1 MILLQITPNHSI
13 LTPNNSK
20 IKNSTFECEF
30 CNKFYSRKDNLTKH
44 LKNCKKKKEKE
55 KEKDSLDIL
64 KDREIEEKN
73 KQIRE
78 NHSGVEQVVEKSKC
92 LGMHSVVPKE
102 FELY

>member
-1 MILLQITPNHSI
+1 MPKLPLILVQ
-13 LTPNNSK
+13 K
-20 IKNSTFECEF
+20 K
-30 CNKFYSRKDNLTKH
+30 TKQVRV
-44 LKNCKKKKEKE
+44 EG
-55 KEKDSLDIL
+55 
-64 KDREIEEKN
+64 KN